1 MATRLTKST
10 PLAEATPEA
19 VLKYTISALR
29 RRGKA
34 ARIPTENRDWRG
46 DNARGPL
53 YLQEGPACVG
63 FHLDPDT
70 GGTIISLA
78 LEPDPDER
86 DPLTGLPS
94 YRNPLVAE
102 LGVIDDGPFADPE
115 EEAIRATVGF
125 AAAEAAEFLERFLP
139 ASESDAG

>member
-19 VLKYTISALR
+19 MLKYTVSTLR

-34 ARIPTENRDWRG
+34 ARTPAENRAWHG
-46 DNARGPL
+46 DDARGPL

-70 GGTIISLA
+70 GGTILSLA
-78 LEPDPDER
+78 LEPDPGER

-102 LGVIDDGPFADPE
+102 FGPFADPE
-115 EEAIRATVGF
+115 DEALRATVGF